1 MSVVHP
7 PPASSSHSQNSGKG
21 FKPLTL
27 TQADLAATMAMA
39 GSRIRACISQY
50 QMEAAHTKEPS
61 AARIMHFKAGLQWEI
76 STFVTPILQYST
88 ARHIILV
95 VPSPVTHI
103 LLLIPELT
111 WNMVPDDVFSSHLC
125 EFHDDSD
132 LGDPSRIVS
141 CYGAQW
147 WTGTTEIPQEV
158 WEWDLVF
165 ANCICHYQ
173 YWLSGVENERI
184 VVPEKVADTSVASL
198 KALRWMRER
207 LLTVIQDQQDGIR
220 EKMAEIEM
228 YTAVLTKLK
237 PRGPE

>member
-61 AARIMHFKAGLQWEI
+61 AAQIMHFKAGLQWEI

-103 LLLIPELT
+103 LLLICELT
-111 WNMVPDDVFSSHLC
+111 WNMVLDDVFSSHLC

-132 LGDPSRIVS
+132 PGDPSRIVS

-147 WTGTTEIPQEV
+147 WTGTTEIPKEV

-198 KALRWMRER
+198 KALRWMREH

>member
-7 PPASSSHSQNSGKG
+7 PPASSSHSQNSGKRG
-21 FKPLTL
+21 SNPSHSLRQIL
-27 TQADLAATMAMA
+27 QLQWQWLDL
-39 GSRIRACISQY
+39 GSEPAISQY

-61 AARIMHFKAGLQWEI
+61 AARIMHFKAELQWEI

-158 WEWDLVF
+158 WEWDL
-165 ANCICHYQ
+165 
-173 YWLSGVENERI
+173 SGVENERI